1 MTEFRQNCL
10 FLQPNL
16 KRRPM
21 IFKFTLLSDEVDD
34 FRLAISIDS
43 DATFLDLHQAILEA
57 INFEKNTLTSFFICS
72 DEWEKEQE
80 ITLIEMDTASEYDN
94 LVMEDT
100 VLDEV
105 LDYEKQKLLF
115 VFDFLY
121 DRMLFMELSEIIS
134 GKNKKTVEIV
144 SLTGHPPAQNVSE
157 DIEVKDIRIDLDQDF
172 YGDEDFD
179 MDELDDLEGNIEEID
194 ESSFY

>member
-1 MTEFRQNCL
+1 
-10 FLQPNL
+10 
-16 KRRPM
+16 M

-34 FRLAISIDS
+34 FRLVIAINS
-43 DATFLDLHQAILEA
+43 DATFLDLHQTILDA
-57 INFEKNTLTSFFICS
+57 VQFEKNVLTSFFICS

-94 LVMEDT
+94 LIMEDT

-105 LDYEKQKLLF
+105 LDDVKQKLLF

-121 DRMLFMELSEIIS
+121 DRMLFMELSEIKS
-134 GKNKKTVEIV
+134 GKNEKPVEII
-144 SLTGHPPAQNVSE
+144 SLIGHPPAQSISE
-157 DIEVKDIRIDLDQDF
+157 DIDIKDIRIDLDQDF

-179 MDELDDLEGNIEEID
+179 MDELDNLEGNIEEMD